1 MDQDEISQL
10 DTQAPST
17 FLTKEEHDN
26 AFLETRETLLD
37 DTNDF
42 GRGYQ
47 LTVLDAQRQIILRN
61 RDVLDPKGK
70 ERKEENSWKYD

>member
-1 MDQDEISQL
+1 MDQDEIHQL

-26 AFLETRETLLD
+26 AFLEIRETLPR

-42 GRGYQ
+42 RRGYQ
-47 LTVLDAQRQIILRN
+47 LTVLD
-61 RDVLDPKGK
+61 V
-70 ERKEENSWKYD
+70 